1 MKLARAACHRC
12 LFAERKTTAGVAIA
26 LALFGT
32 WLLTIVRVPVILGKL
47 GPAAPGLS
55 LLRIDGGGVVTS
67 DAGTTDEVKQE
78 LDRFRADFEA
88 LRREVGK
95 VIVGLSGIVEETL
108 TALIAGGHVL
118 LEGVPGLGKTLLV
131 RTLADALQLKF
142 QRIQFTPDLMP
153 ADLIGTNVMLE
164 TAEGIRRFE
173 FQRGPVFANLILA
186 DEINRATPKTQSA
199 LLEAMQE
206 KSVTVAGT
214 THLLMPPFFV
224 LATQNPLEMEGTY
237 PLPEA
242 QLDRFFFKL
251 LVKFPTSEEM
261 EQILDRTTESHDP
274 KAQPIFDGTRIVEL
288 SRLARRIPISDELRR
303 YGVALVLASHP
314 DHILASEKTRRYVRY
329 GSSPRGAQA
338 IILAAKIRAILDHR
352 YHVSRDDLRACAH
365 PALRHRLILN
375 FEGQAENVQ
384 PDEIIDD
391 ILTSVERTAAAA

>member
-1 MKLARAACHRC
+1 MTEAS
-12 LFAERKTTAGVAIA
+12 V
-26 LALFGT
+26 
-32 WLLTIVRVPVILGKL
+32 
-47 GPAAPGLS
+47 
-55 LLRIDGGGVVTS
+55 
-67 DAGTTDEVKQE
+67 TDEVRQE
-78 LDRFRADFEA
+78 LDRFRSDFEL

-95 VIVGLSGIVEETL
+95 VIVGLTEIVEETL

-153 ADLIGTNVMLE
+153 ADLIGTNVMQE
-164 TAEGIRRFE
+164 TPEGVRRFE
-173 FQRGPVFANLILA
+173 FQRGPIFANLLLA

-206 KSVTVAGT
+206 KSVTVAGS
-214 THLLMPPFFV
+214 THILVPPFFV

-251 LVKFPTSEEM
+251 LVKFPTAGEM
-261 EQILDRTTESHDP
+261 ETILDRTTEAAEPH
-274 KAQPIFDGTRIVEL
+274 AQPVFDGQRIIEL
-288 SRLARRIPISDELRR
+288 SRLARRIPIADELRR
-303 YGVALVLASHP
+303 FGVALVLASHP
-314 DHILASEKTRRYVRY
+314 EHALASEKTRRFVRY

-338 IILAAKIRAILDHR
+338 IILSAKIRAILDHR
-352 YHVSRDDLRACAH
+352 YHVAREDLRASAH
-365 PALRHRLILN
+365 AALRHRLILN
-375 FEGQAENVQ
+375 FEGQAESVQ

-391 ILTSVERTAAAA
+391 ILSTVESQAAPAAA